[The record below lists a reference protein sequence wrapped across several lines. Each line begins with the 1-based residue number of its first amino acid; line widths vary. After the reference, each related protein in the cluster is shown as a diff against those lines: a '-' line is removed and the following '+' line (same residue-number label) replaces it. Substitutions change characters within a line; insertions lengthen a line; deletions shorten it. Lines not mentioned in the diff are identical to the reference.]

1 MYIQN
6 HNKESSLSIILSSQ
20 ILAKLKTKHNISDPE
35 NAIREAF
42 CNMEG
47 ETLIDTREDHQSDP
61 PTEWFISETNYGVKL
76 KICFIEKDG
85 KFYIRTAYTPNAEE
99 IRIYEKYGK

>member
-1 MYIQN
+1 MNIIIYNQIRLKIQ
-6 HNKESSLSIILSSQ
+6 
-20 ILAKLKTKHNISDPE
+20 TKHNLADPE
-35 NAIREAF
+35 GAIREAF

-47 ETLIDTREDHQSDP
+47 DFLIDIREEHASDP

-85 KFYIRTAYTPNAEE
+85 NFYIRTAYTPNAEE
-99 IRIYEKYGK
+99 IRIYEKHGKQN